1 MANFIM
7 HGMTLHGNPIRQ
19 DRLRIRRSGRSLFQ
33 YSPMLYRMALAAF
46 LPIRINLKA
55 PSATNTKAYS
65 TYVDKYFELFSEQRD
80 IEKGICTVR
89 RKHKNI

>member
-7 HGMTLHGNPIRQ
+7 HGMTSYTGTP
-19 DRLRIRRSGRSLFQ
+19 SGRIGYASGVQGGASF
-33 YSPMLYRMALAAF
+33 SIHPCCTGWRSRPF
-46 LPIRINLKA
+46 FKA